1 MAKTR
6 TYLVVELPDSS
17 KPPTGGSFSLKSST
31 ASRIKFGARELTPA
45 QYASTVARPRT
56 LAAPA
61 MPLRL
66 IEPKQRGGV
75 PTKNAASTWGL
86 DAIGASNSSYTGK
99 GICVAVLDTGID
111 SKHAAFAHL
120 GNRLLVK
127 DFTAGRKG
135 ADSDGHGTHTAGTIF
150 GNVVEGTRIGVAP
163 GVDKALVAKVLGKG
177 ATSNTVLDA
186 IHWAIE
192 HGAHVISM
200 SLGIDYVEYKN
211 ELLGEGYPDEAATSA
226 AMVAYAQTTAVFSTL
241 ARYVEERGKANGVA
255 TLLVSAAGNSSRRD
269 LKRSFVVDVEPPAS
283 SDRVLSVSA
292 VGMTATGFEVAY
304 FANGGA
310 SVSGP
315 GVDVV
320 SAKKGGG
327 LESMEG
333 TSMATPH
340 VAGIAVLW
348 AQHLNAA
355 KQPLNTDTL
364 RAHLIATAKPI
375 VGADSFDVGSG
386 MVSAPIAP

>member
-1 MAKTR
+1 
-6 TYLVVELPDSS
+6 
-17 KPPTGGSFSLKSST
+17 
-31 ASRIKFGARELTPA
+31 
-45 QYASTVARPRT
+45 
-56 LAAPA
+56 
-61 MPLRL
+61 
-66 IEPKQRGGV
+66 
-75 PTKNAASTWGL
+75 
-86 DAIGASNSSYTGK
+86 
-99 GICVAVLDTGID
+99 VLDTGID

-120 GNRLLVK
+120 GKRLLVK
-127 DFTAGRKG
+127 DFTAGTTG

-283 SDRVLSVSA
+283 GERVLSVSA
-292 VGMTATGFEVAY
+292 VGKTATGLEVAY

-340 VAGIAVLW
+340 VAGIAALW
-348 AQHLNAA
+348 AQHLDAV

-364 RAHLIATAKPI
+364 RAHLIAGATPI
-375 VGADSFDVGSG
+375 VGADALDVGSG
-386 MVSAPIAP
+386 MVSAPASP